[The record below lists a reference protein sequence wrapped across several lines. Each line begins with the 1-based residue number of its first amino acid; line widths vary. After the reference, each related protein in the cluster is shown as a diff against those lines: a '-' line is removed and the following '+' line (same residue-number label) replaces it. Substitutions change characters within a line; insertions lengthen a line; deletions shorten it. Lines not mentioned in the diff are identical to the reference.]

1 MIPASSRRRT
11 AIVSGRF
18 AGTPGQ
24 GGATWAVLQYA
35 LGLRRLGWE
44 VTLVEPLDDSV
55 SGPAVEEYFGRVCR
69 RFGLAGRAAL
79 LVPGARRTM
88 GMPYESVIDAAGRA
102 DLLVNLSGVL
112 RDREITG
119 PIPTRLYVDLDPGF
133 TQLWS
138 AVEGLDLGLE
148 GHTHFATV
156 GPGLAEADCTIPT
169 CGRSWIP
176 TLPPVVL
183 PYWPLVES
191 NREPAEASFTT
202 VANWRAYGS
211 IRHEGVFYGQKA
223 HALRPLMELPRL
235 ADERVRLA
243 LTVHPDERDDLAS
256 LRAGGWVLV
265 DPTQSAGTPDRYRR
279 FVVDSFA
286 ELGVAKSGYVEAACG
301 WFSDRSVCYLASGRP
316 VLAQETGF
324 SRYLP
329 TGAGLCAFTTLDE
342 AAEGLRAIRRDY
354 RPHSRAARALARS
367 HFDSD
372 SVLTALLGRV
382 GIA

>member
-1 MIPASSRRRT
+1 VITAASHRRR
-11 AIVSGRF
+11 AVVSGRF

-35 LGLRRLGWE
+35 LGLQRLGWD
-44 VTLVEPLDDSV
+44 VTLVEPLEGSEPYPRV
-55 SGPAVEEYFGRVCR
+55 REYFGRVCR

-79 LVPGARRTM
+79 LEPGARRAI
-88 GMPYESVIDAAGRA
+88 GMSYEEVVDAAGQA
-102 DLLVNLSGVL
+102 ELLLNLSGIL
-112 RDREITG
+112 RDPEITG
-119 PIPTRLYVDLDPGF
+119 PIPMRLYVDLDPGF

-138 AVEGLDLGLE
+138 EVEGLDLGLE

-156 GPGLAEADCTIPT
+156 GPALGEPECTVPT

-183 PYWPLVES
+183 SQWPVAES
-191 NREPAEASFTT
+191 GTGPEARTFTT

-211 IRHEGVFYGQKA
+211 IRYGGVFYGQKA
-223 HALRPLMELPRL
+223 HALRSLMELPRV
-235 ADERVRLA
+235 AREPVRLA
-243 LTVHPDERDDLAS
+243 LTIHPDERDDLAS

-265 DPTQSAGTPDRYRR
+265 DPLQSAGTPDRYRR
-279 FVVDSFA
+279 FIGDSFA
-286 ELGVAKSGYVEAACG
+286 ELGVAKAGYVEARCG
-301 WFSDRSVCYLASGRP
+301 WFSDRSACYLASGRP

-329 TGAGLCAFTTLDE
+329 TGAGLRAFSTLDE

-354 RPHSRAARALARS
+354 RWHSRAARALALNR
-367 HFDSD
+367 FDSD
-372 SVLTALLGRV
+372 IVLASLLQRAG
-382 GIA
+382 AA